1 MRVDSVNAGRPE
13 PMTIGGR
20 TISTGIRKAPVG
32 RGFAGPF
39 GLAGDAVVDQEA
51 HGGLDQAL
59 YLYSSA
65 DYAWWGGELGSTPG
79 AGTFGEN
86 LTLSSFGPGE
96 VRIGDRFRVGPALVE
111 VTAPRIPCSTF
122 ATRMGE
128 PNWVKRFAA
137 ARRPGL
143 YVRVLEPGEVAEGDP
158 VERLAGAN
166 GHPAVV
172 ELMDAWYDPQPPVEL
187 LERLLASPLAVRA
200 RAAVERKLGRK
211 A

>member
-51 HGGLDQAL
+51 HGGPDQAL

-111 VTAPRIPCSTF
+111 VDRAAHPVLDLRDPDGRAELGEALRRRPPPGSTSACSSPVRSPR
-122 ATRMGE
+122 ATRSS
-128 PNWVKRFAA
+128 
-137 ARRPGL
+137 
-143 YVRVLEPGEVAEGDP
+143 
-158 VERLAGAN
+158 
-166 GHPAVV
+166 
-172 ELMDAWYDPQPPVEL
+172 
-187 LERLLASPLAVRA
+187 ASRA
-200 RAAVERKLGRK
+200 RTVTPQSSS
-211 A
+211 